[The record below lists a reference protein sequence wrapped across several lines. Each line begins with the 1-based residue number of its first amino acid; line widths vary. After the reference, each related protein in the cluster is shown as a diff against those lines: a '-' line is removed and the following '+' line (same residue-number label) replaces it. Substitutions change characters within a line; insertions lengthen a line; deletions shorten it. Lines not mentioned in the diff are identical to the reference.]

1 MIESRFIAF
10 FFCFIVI
17 SFTFIGIV
25 NLDLK
30 DKKFLSLFGC
40 MLSLML
46 IVGICFFPFPFQD
59 GLVETMITGNEGVAN
74 NFIPFNTIILLFEDT
89 ITYKAYGIMC
99 YQFFGI
105 IILFMPLGFSLFYYL
120 KEKRKFLKMLCCVI
134 FTTVLVEME
143 QGLFNTMM
151 QVNYRSVDI
160 DDVILNT
167 LGGVLGFCFAAF
179 IIPILKKIINKIK
192 K

>member
-1 MIESRFIAF
+1 MIEAQFIAF
-10 FFCFIVI
+10 FFLFILI
-17 SFTFIGIV
+17 SFAFIGIV

-30 DKKFLSLFGC
+30 DKKFLASSGC

-59 GLVETMITGNEGVAN
+59 ELIETMIAGNEGVAN
-74 NFIPFNTIILLFEDT
+74 NFIPFHT
-89 ITYKAYGIMC
+89 ITVLFKDAIAYKRYGVIC
-99 YQFFGI
+99 YQFFGN

-120 KEKRKFLKMLCCVI
+120 KENRKFLKLLCCVI

-143 QGLFNTMM
+143 QGFFNTIL

-167 LGGVLGFCFAAF
+167 LGGILGFYFAVY
-179 IIPILKKIINKIK
+179 LNKIRIK
-192 K
+192 YLTYIK

>member
-1 MIESRFIAF
+1 MIEPRFIAF
-10 FFCFIVI
+10 FFIFIII
-17 SFTFIGIV
+17 SFITIGII

-30 DKKFLSLFGC
+30 DKKFFSFLGC
-40 MLSLML
+40 ILSLML

-59 GLVETMITGNEGVAN
+59 ELLESMISGNEGLSN
-74 NFIPFNTIILLFEDT
+74 NFVPFRTILSIFKDT
-89 ITYKAYGIMC
+89 IVYHAYSAIC
-99 YQFFGI
+99 YQFFGN

-120 KEKRKFLKMLCCVI
+120 KENRKFLRMLCCI
-134 FTTVLVEME
+134 VLITLFVEAE
-143 QGLFNTMM
+143 QGLFNFML

-167 LGGVLGFCFAAF
+167 IGGIVGFCFATF
-179 IIPILKKIINKIK
+179 VVPTLKTLLNKQK